1 MRRDGNGLMTTPRV
15 ADLEAGEWQEHTR
28 FPGIYM
34 KGLLTA
40 ADNPLASVNVVQVPP
55 GGVIGRHRH
64 SQQLETVWVIR
75 GNAIL
80 ALDQTEV
87 SIRVGQIVAI
97 PIGLEH
103 ALRNEGET
111 LVELLTFFTPPLT

>member
-1 MRRDGNGLMTTPRV
+1 MTLPRL
-15 ADLEAGEWQEHTR
+15 ADFTAGEWQEHAR

-40 ADNPLASVNVVQVPP
+40 SDNPLASVNVVQVPP
-55 GGVIGRHRH
+55 GGRIGRHRH
-64 SQQLETVWVIR
+64 VQQFETVWVIR

-80 ALDQTEV
+80 TLDQTEV
-87 SIRVGQIVAI
+87 SIRDGQIIAI

-103 ALRNEGET
+103 ALRNEGQA